1 MIDRMK
7 TTKRIL
13 FLAVLSVAL
22 LGTLA
27 AQESPPPTNPGFR
40 RSLDFDLLASWSY
53 KQTLGLDTAI
63 AKFSYVPMLTY
74 SFILNETNT
83 LGIVL
88 VKFDH
93 FPLADNP
100 VYSFAYGFQFKHY
113 WNRKWADLGAFV
125 PWLSYG
131 ILLNQALV
139 TNTAGRAIG
148 HNTRMAMGTDIILAS
163 AHRLTPQLAWDSVD
177 FPTLGSG
184 TSNSLS
190 SLSLGLGYRFL
201 F

>member
-1 MIDRMK
+1 MNNS
-7 TTKRIL
+7 TRIL
-13 FLAVLSVAL
+13 LSTILFVAVLGS
-22 LGTLA
+22 LA
-27 AQESPPPTNPGFR
+27 AQDSPAPTDRVFK
-40 RSLDFDLLASWSY
+40 RSLDLDLLASWSY
-53 KQTLGLDTAI
+53 KQTLGLDTSI

-74 SFILNETNT
+74 SFLLDENNA

-88 VKFDH
+88 LKFDH

-139 TNTAGRAIG
+139 TNTVGRAIG
-148 HNTRMAMGTDIILAS
+148 HNTRMAMGTDIILAP

>member
-1 MIDRMK
+1 MNNSTRALFSV
-7 TTKRIL
+7 IL
-13 FLAVLSVAL
+13 FVAVLGS
-22 LGTLA
+22 LA
-27 AQESPPPTNPGFR
+27 AQGNPAPTDRVFK
-40 RSLDFDLLASWSY
+40 RSLDLDLLASWSY
-53 KQTLGLDTAI
+53 KQTLGLDSSI

-74 SFILNETNT
+74 SFLLNENNA

-88 VKFDH
+88 LKFDH

-125 PWLSYG
+125 PWLSYA
-131 ILLNQALV
+131 ILLNQTLV
-139 TNTAGRAIG
+139 TNRVGRAIG

-163 AHRLTPQLAWDSVD
+163 AHRLTPQIAWDSVD
-177 FPTLGSG
+177 FPSLDSG